1 MAFGPLTL
9 SSDSIVYTTLVTTP
23 SNVYVVGLAKS
34 FASYTLHVTSL
45 SSSNGEV
52 VASINIPSSIAEG
65 SSDMVV
71 LSSDA
76 TTFKPRVVWLE
87 AGALRSVQL
96 IPSLTA
102 KPTFVQGSVY
112 RKIIDID
119 LQSKG
124 HFIALKTDDTGRVLK
139 LDAEE
144 GLKVIYDFPDSVS
157 ACSEL
162 HLCGCSID
170 GLRQNLINVP
180 SHSIS
185 VDSTGL
191 ACLTLG
197 VYFGRSV

>member
-1 MAFGPLTL
+1 
-9 SSDSIVYTTLVTTP
+9 
-23 SNVYVVGLAKS
+23 
-34 FASYTLHVTSL
+34 
-45 SSSNGEV
+45 
-52 VASINIPSSIAEG
+52 
-65 SSDMVV
+65 MVV